1 MTGYHEK
8 SSFHHISEERQT
20 QTNLPQDSKEV
31 NEDNEDKEKKNP
43 NEITLFGVKMSYAK
57 TFGIAFMVLFALL
70 FFPGIGVS
78 SSQVKKEEIPQPSE
92 GQENINQ

>member
-8 SSFHHISEERQT
+8 NFFHHISEEKQT

-31 NEDNEDKEKKNP
+31 NEDKEKKKP

-57 TFGIAFMVLFALL
+57 AFGIAFMVLFALL

-78 SSQVKKEEIPQPSE
+78 SSQVKKGETPQPLE
-92 GQENINQ
+92 GQENIN